1 MATISH
7 EPSRVD
13 PQRQP
18 WWVQLFVP
26 EMWASHAIVG
36 MWLAV
41 LFDGIYGPDFVSSNG
56 SSTTSIPS
64 VIVLVPFAFLGTTT
78 VARYGFR
85 GRASRLNER
94 REDFK

>member
-7 EPSRVD
+7 EPS
-13 PQRQP
+13 
-18 WWVQLFVP
+18 L
-26 EMWASHAIVG
+26 
-36 MWLAV
+36 
-41 LFDGIYGPDFVSSNG
+41 
-56 SSTTSIPS
+56 
-64 VIVLVPFAFLGTTT
+64 PFAFLGTTT